1 MVSKVGIPTRERGNE
16 EKKILVPKLR
26 FPEFRGTGEWEPKN
40 LGDNDV
46 SEFVK
51 KREALNKLDIET
63 FVSTENILPDFGG
76 IKTSSKLPTSG
87 SFTAYVSGD
96 VLIANIR
103 PYLKKV
109 WLANRSGG
117 ASNDVVVVRPKTTNG
132 NTLLPFLLKNEVFIN
147 YVMEGAKGVKMPRGD
162 ISLMKKYRLALPG
175 PEEQQKIADCLSSID
190 TLITLQ
196 TQKLDALK
204 AHKKALMQQLFPA
217 NGETIPKLRFP
228 EFRDAGEWV
237 ENTLEQVANYENGK
251 AHEQDIDDQG
261 RYIVANSKFVSTEG
275 EVKKFSNAAN
285 LLAKKNDILMVL
297 SDVPNGRAIAKCFYV
312 DKDNTYTV
320 NQRICRF
327 TAKENAVS
335 LMLLYILD
343 RNAYFLTFDD
353 GVKQTNLKK
362 DDVLN
367 CPVFLPDGKEEQQKI
382 ADCLFSIDALV
393 TAQTEKIDILKAHKK
408 GLMQQLFPSPGEIG
422 A

>member
-1 MVSKVGIPTRERGNE
+1 MSKAT
-16 EKKILVPKLR
+16 KKMLVPDLR
-26 FPEFRGTGEWEPKN
+26 FPEFRDAGEWEEKELSQACKVNPTAKD
-40 LGDNDV
+40 LP
-46 SEFVK
+46 
-51 KREALNKLDIET
+51 ET
-63 FVSTENILPDFGG
+63 FVYIDLESVEEGKLLKKNI
-76 IKTSSKLPTSG
+76 ISREG
-87 SFTAYVSGD
+87 SPSRAQRLLKSGD
-96 VLIANIR
+96 IIFQMVR
-103 PYLKKV
+103 PYQKNNYYFEPDDEFDYV
-109 WLANRSGG
+109 
-117 ASNDVVVVRPKTTNG
+117 ASTGYAQLRAY
-132 NTLLPFLLKNEVFIN
+132 E
-147 YVMEGAKGVKMPRGD
+147 
-162 ISLMKKYRLALPG
+162 SKKYLYQYLHNDIFVGRVLEKCTGSNYPAINSNALSSILVET
-175 PEEQQKIADCLSSID
+175 PEKKEQQKIADCLSSID

-196 TQKLDALK
+196 SQKLDALK

-237 ENTLEQVANYENGK
+237 ENTLEQVVNYENGK

-261 RYIVANSKFVSTEG
+261 KYIVANSKFVSTEG

-327 TAKENAVS
+327 TAKENTVS

-367 CPVFLPDGKEEQQKI
+367 CPVFLPGGKEEQQKI

-393 TAQTEKIDILKAHKK
+393 TAQTEKIDALKAHKK
-408 GLMQQLFPSPGEIG
+408 GLMQQLFPSPDEIG